1 MNAAQ
6 WAAATDPETMK
17 RRAIGRAAY
26 NKRRAWQ
33 AFLRR
38 LQVRRILYVQGRA
51 LEPGIRAKIARQLG
65 VDRSVICRDIQRI
78 KAERGAQVCPRCGAM
93 HTETL
98 VADPF
103 DESANIDLR

>member
-1 MNAAQ
+1 MNKQQ
-6 WAAATDPETMK
+6 WGTPTDEESMR
-17 RRAIGRAAY
+17 RRAVGRAAY
-26 NKRRAWQ
+26 NKRRQWQ

-51 LEPGIRAKIARQLG
+51 LEPGIQSRIAKQLG

-78 KAERGAQVCPRCGAM
+78 KAERGAQVCPQCGAM
-93 HTETL
+93 HAETL

-103 DESANIDLR
+103 DDSANIDLR